1 MNGMKR
7 KQPPE
12 PKLHR
17 WDERRLAAASRK
29 FREATGRIPT
39 FAFSSP
45 GRTELG
51 GNHTDHHHGKV
62 LAASID
68 LDMLASAAP
77 RSDGTVRVFS
87 EGFKEPFIVQVG
99 EGTIRPSEKGTSAG
113 LIRGILAIFTGR
125 GHEVG
130 GFDAWVTSR
139 VGVGSGLSSSAC
151 FEVLIG
157 SILNTLYNRG
167 RIPPLQIAAVGQA
180 AENEYFGKPC
190 GLMDQVACSV
200 GGALKIDF
208 RVPDKPE
215 IKRLQVDP
223 REFGFDLLVVNT
235 GSSHEDLTAEYA
247 SIPEEMRSVARLL
260 GFEYCRD
267 VPFGLFIERL
277 PEVRA
282 RCGDRAALRCMHFFG
297 ENERV
302 EKQFTALKKKK
313 FADFLALVQQ
323 SGDSSIKFLQNIYST
338 NHPQRQSVTLALAQ
352 TERFLSQCGGGACR
366 VHGGGFA
373 GTIQV
378 YLPSKEVGK
387 YRRTMASLFG
397 RDCVQ
402 PLVLRPQG
410 VTARAL

>member
-1 MNGMKR
+1 MKKKR
-7 KQPPE
+7 PE
-12 PKLHR
+12 ESKLHR
-17 WDERRLAAASRK
+17 WDERRLAAVSRK

-62 LAASID
+62 LAASVN
-68 LDMLASAAP
+68 LDMFASVAP

-87 EGFKEPFIVQVG
+87 RGFKEPFVVQAGDRTVR
-99 EGTIRPSEKGTSAG
+99 ENEKGTSAG
-113 LIRGILAIFTGR
+113 IIRGILAIFAGR
-125 GHEVG
+125 GQEVG
-130 GFDAWVTSR
+130 GFDAWVMSR

-167 RIPPLQIAAVGQA
+167 RIPPLQIATAGQA

-200 GGALKIDF
+200 GGTLKIDF

-223 REFGFDLLVVNT
+223 SKFGFDLLVVNT
-235 GSSHEDLTAEYA
+235 GSGHEDLTSEYA
-247 SIPEEMRSVARLL
+247 SVPEEMQSVARFL

-267 VPFGLFIERL
+267 VPFGLFVERL
-277 PEVRA
+277 PEVRTH
-282 RCGDRAALRCMHFFG
+282 CGDRAALRCMHFFR

-302 EKQFTALKKKK
+302 EKQFAALKKRQ
-313 FADFLALVQQ
+313 FTDFLALVQQ
-323 SGDSSIKFLQNIYST
+323 SGDSSIKFLQNTYST
-338 NHPQRQSVTLALAQ
+338 NHPQRQSVTVALAQ
-352 TERFLSQCGGGACR
+352 TERFLSECGGGACR

-378 YLPSKEVGK
+378 YVPSNSVGR
-387 YRRTMASLFG
+387 YRRMMDALFG

-402 PLVLRPQG
+402 PLVLRPLG
-410 VTARAL
+410 VVSRTL